1 MSRALV
7 EINVSSNVKNKDA
20 ESINSPKPK
29 T

>member
-1 MSRALV
+1 MFRALV
-7 EINVSSNVKNKDA
+7 EINVSSNAKNKDA